1 MSGEKAL
8 KDLPPNTGFDSFTHQ
23 TPDDLAYVCLH
34 ELDLHAEGEYKI
46 ALPLRKKYL
55 KFIQKYGTPYQKA
68 ESQRV
73 FDSGLTQTQWW
84 IEE

>member
-1 MSGEKAL
+1 MIFEKAL
-8 KDLPPNTGFDSFTHQ
+8 RELPINTGYDFYAHKTIE
-23 TPDDLAYVCLH
+23 DLSYVCLH
-34 ELDLHAEGEYKI
+34 ELDLHAESEYKI

-55 KFIQKYGTPYQKA
+55 KFIEKYGTPYQKT

-73 FDSGLTQTQWW
+73 FNNGLNQTTWH